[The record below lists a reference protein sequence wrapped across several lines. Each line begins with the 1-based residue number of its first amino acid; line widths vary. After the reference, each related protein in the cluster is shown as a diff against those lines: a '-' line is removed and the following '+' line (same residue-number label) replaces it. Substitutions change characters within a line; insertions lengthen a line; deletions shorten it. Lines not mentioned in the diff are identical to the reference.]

1 MKDLFQF
8 IENLFVNVLFAPLN
22 MLRALEMESWT
33 LANIVNWL
41 FVLVGS
47 AAMMY
52 WILQLK
58 KFNDANEED
67 KDPSAHSFL

>member
-1 MKDLFQF
+1 
-8 IENLFVNVLFAPLN
+8 
-22 MLRALEMESWT
+22 MLRALEVESWT
-33 LANIVNWL
+33 LANVINWL

-47 AAMMY
+47 AALVY